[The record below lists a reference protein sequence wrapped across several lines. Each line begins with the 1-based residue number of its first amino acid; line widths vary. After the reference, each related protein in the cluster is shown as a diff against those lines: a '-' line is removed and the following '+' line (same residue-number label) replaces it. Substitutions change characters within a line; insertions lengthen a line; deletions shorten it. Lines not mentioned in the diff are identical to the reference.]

1 MPYHRIVMAV
11 HRCRRIEQH
20 RQQVPLDVAN
30 IAATL
35 FKAGEDVLDMQAV
48 DLHEALPHKR
58 SGIRLA
64 GDRDRLAAGR

>member
-1 MPYHRIVMAV
+1 MPHHRIIVTV
-11 HRCRRIEQH
+11 HGRRRVEQR
-20 RQQVPLDVAN
+20 RQQIPLDVAD
-30 IAATL
+30 IAAAL
-35 FKAGEDVLDMQAV
+35 FKAGEDVLDVQAV